1 MPQGKDKKTHGI
13 LAMAGLE
20 PYQEKQGE
28 EYMNDA
34 QRSHFRRILEEW
46 RRQLRQEVD
55 RTVHHMKIEEDDF
68 GFCESCGIEIGI
80 RRLEARPTA
89 DQCVDCKTLA
99 EMKEKQMTGA

>member
-46 RRQLRQEVD
+46 RSRA
-55 RTVHHMKIEEDDF
+55 
-68 GFCESCGIEIGI
+68 S
-80 RRLEARPTA
+80 A
-89 DQCVDCKTLA
+89 
-99 EMKEKQMTGA
+99 